1 MFRIGHGYDIHAFAK
16 NRKLILGGVEIPSEL
31 GLLGYSDADVVIH
44 SVMDSMLGALALP
57 DIGNYFPN
65 TDLKWKDVSSLI
77 LLKEVSSI
85 ISSKGFEVSN
95 IDISIIAEKPK
106 IASHVPTMKEAI
118 AKTLSI
124 SSDQV
129 GIKAT
134 TNEGLGSLGKGEG
147 IASFAVVLLSSK

>member
-1 MFRIGHGYDIHAFAK
+1 MF
-16 NRKLILGGVEIPSEL
+16 
-31 GLLGYSDADVVIH
+31 GLLS
-44 SVMDSMLGALALP
+44 LP
-57 DIGNYFPN
+57 N
-65 TDLKWKDVSSLI
+65 VA
-77 LLKEVSSI
+77 
-85 ISSKGFEVSN
+85 SKGFEVSN